1 MVEARNKMRLALNI
15 HTLYTH
21 THTHTLVWCCC
32 CRSTEHKHSKNRC
45 HLSFFVSSHSFR
57 FFFSWCASNIFSF
70 DSSYKKPLVLA
81 LGDCI
86 PVRPWSDSPIAC
98 IAELRM
104 VWRDK
109 NEQCLLAS
117 LRLYFLPENTPM
129 GRNCHGEVSDEFFPL
144 CS

>member
-1 MVEARNKMRLALNI
+1 MVE
-15 HTLYTH
+15 H
-21 THTHTLVWCCC
+21 
-32 CRSTEHKHSKNRC
+32 EHKHSKYRC
-45 HLSFFVSSHSFR
+45 QP
-57 FFFSWCASNIFSF
+57 FFFFLLLLALRFLF
-70 DSSYKKPLVLA
+70 DYSYKKPLVLA

-129 GRNCHGEVSDEFFPL
+129 GRNCHGEVSLCDSFPICVYFL
-144 CS
+144 PICFATSYFTP

>member
-1 MVEARNKMRLALNI
+1 MRLALRIMYGVGWWSMSISILNI
-15 HTLYTH
+15 G
-21 THTHTLVWCCC
+21 V
-32 CRSTEHKHSKNRC
+32 N
-45 HLSFFVSSHSFR
+45 LSFFLLLLALR
-57 FFFSWCASNIFSF
+57 FLF
-70 DSSYKKPLVLA
+70 DYSYKKPLVLA

-129 GRNCHGEVSDEFFPL
+129 GRNCHGEVSFAIPFRSVCISFQYVLPPAISHL
-144 CS
+144 TR

>member
-1 MVEARNKMRLALNI
+1 M
-15 HTLYTH
+15 
-21 THTHTLVWCCC
+21 CCC
-32 CRSTEHKHSKNRC
+32 QTMSPY
-45 HLSFFVSSHSFR
+45 
-57 FFFSWCASNIFSF
+57 FSF
-70 DSSYKKPLVLA
+70 HNFNRNNNSFKKPLVLA

-104 VWRDK
+104 IWRDK

-129 GRNCHGEVSDEFFPL
+129 GRNCHGEVSRATFYFPVP
-144 CS
+144 

>member
-1 MVEARNKMRLALNI
+1 MSPFYI
-15 HTLYTH
+15 
-21 THTHTLVWCCC
+21 
-32 CRSTEHKHSKNRC
+32 
-45 HLSFFVSSHSFR
+45 FFVVVVFSQFVSFQYG
-57 FFFSWCASNIFSF
+57 
-70 DSSYKKPLVLA
+70 SYKKPLVLA

-129 GRNCHGEVSDEFFPL
+129 GRNCHGEVSVDLMVFIFIICFDCVNEFETVEFRFRASREFVVFFSGSSVRSSI
-144 CS
+144 C